1 MGARLW
7 TSGYDFYSTS
17 DVVAYHLWSRANRP
31 VFQQHSNKEKDLLK
45 SESRRIVLEILS
57 SAETEKYKSYAYHLG
72 TSRTLSEFENHIGVS
87 FRDHTLSAKAK
98 LGGQD
103 VSIFQENIGET
114 NDVSSDNAAK
124 NDVNLDALIQNV
136 MHVMKKRGDI

>member
-1 MGARLW
+1 M
-7 TSGYDFYSTS
+7 
-17 DVVAYHLWSRANRP
+17 
-31 VFQQHSNKEKDLLK
+31 LK

-72 TSRTLSEFENHIGVS
+72 KSRTLSEFENYTGVS
-87 FRDHTLSAKAK
+87 FRDHTLNAKAK

-103 VSIFQENIGET
+103 ASVFQESIDE
-114 NDVSSDNAAK
+114 SSDASSENVAK
-124 NDVNLDALIQNV
+124 TDVNLDALIQNV

>member
-7 TSGYDFYSTS
+7 TSGYDFFSTT

-31 VFQQHSNKEKDLLK
+31 VFQEHSNKEKEKLK

-57 SAETEKYKSYAYHLG
+57 SVETEKYQSYTYNLG
-72 TSRTLSEFENHIGVS
+72 KSRTLSDFENHVGVS
-87 FRDHTLSAKAK
+87 FRDHALNAKAK

-103 VSIFQENIGET
+103 ASMFQKSINVS
-114 NDVSSDNAAK
+114 NDANSGNAA
-124 NDVNLDALIQNV
+124 NVNLDALIQNV